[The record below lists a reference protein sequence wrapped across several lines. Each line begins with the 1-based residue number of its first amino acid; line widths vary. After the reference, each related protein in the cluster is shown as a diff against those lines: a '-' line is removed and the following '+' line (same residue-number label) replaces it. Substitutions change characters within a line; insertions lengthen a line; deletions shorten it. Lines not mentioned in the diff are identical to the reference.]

1 MAPPEED
8 ERAFRPDDAPE
19 STYRRR
25 PGDHLVEPLFGAFFE
40 EEVEVVE
47 GAASAAPDDVDA
59 PGRRVILRWW
69 RVLLF
74 WRR

>member
-1 MAPPEED
+1 MTPHEED
-8 ERAFRPDDAPE
+8 ERASRPDQAPE
-19 STYRRR
+19 PTYRRR

-40 EEVEVVE
+40 EEFEEVEREVPGTSDE
-47 GAASAAPDDVDA
+47 LDA
-59 PGRRVILRWW
+59 PGGRITLRWW